1 MMCQMIS
8 EGIASCLGRIRAKD
22 QIAPAELESV
32 LGVVINLTLDEHFI
46 EQLQQHGAMGLL
58 KDSLTVSATPGCTSR
73 ALAAAARIARH
84 AAAADDAIRVGVFD
98 MFLEKLKRLRE
109 TPADDLDHCVRGV
122 AQCLKVTGAS
132 AGRRLMQ
139 EEGVLEAL
147 LAVLS
152 CSREHAVGNAALVI
166 QVLANEEANLAAL
179 GRAGCVKALLDVVHY
194 QRGPAQKNAALAL
207 ARVVKLEANLSQL
220 KALHGFEILN
230 SYLRM

>member
-1 MMCQMIS
+1 MRKIRSVLAETNSSTHLKVWRLFLNATTHPGIRSWIRKQNMMCQMIS

-139 EEGVLEAL
+139 EEGVLEA
-147 LAVLS
+147 
-152 CSREHAVGNAALVI
+152 
-166 QVLANEEANLAAL
+166 
-179 GRAGCVKALLDVVHY
+179 RAPSL
-194 QRGPAQKNAALAL
+194 
-207 ARVVKLEANLSQL
+207 
-220 KALHGFEILN
+220 
-230 SYLRM
+230 